1 MKSSKASEKRVVP
14 TGMGLSSLLNLDDNS
29 DDDMDDKKKEQILQ
43 QIEEQEKAHDSYATS
58 NSSHVIKKGRFG
70 DFSSW

>member
-1 MKSSKASEKRVVP
+1 
-14 TGMGLSSLLNLDDNS
+14 MGLSSLLNLDDS
-29 DDDMDDKKKEQILQ
+29 DDEMNDKKKEQILQ
-43 QIEEQEKAHDSYATS
+43 QIEEQEKAHDSYASTS